1 MKKGVLMEIGQ
12 YQVSTASTK
21 REHDDMI
28 YITIIDTKTGKI
40 FKQKKS
46 FQDSYIYITPLPK
59 ELND

>member
-1 MKKGVLMEIGQ
+1 MEIGQ